1 MNSHARNAM
10 LNGLTSQLT
19 NSVTAVPFGLRAM
32 PPSAVKSTLSI
43 IG

>member
-1 MNSHARNAM
+1 M

-19 NSVTAVPFGLRAM
+19 NSVTARPLGLRAM

>member
-1 MNSHARNAM
+1 MKIQASNAM

-19 NSVTAVPFGLRAM
+19 NSVTSSPFGLRAM
-32 PPSAVKSTLSI
+32 PPMAPKSTLSI